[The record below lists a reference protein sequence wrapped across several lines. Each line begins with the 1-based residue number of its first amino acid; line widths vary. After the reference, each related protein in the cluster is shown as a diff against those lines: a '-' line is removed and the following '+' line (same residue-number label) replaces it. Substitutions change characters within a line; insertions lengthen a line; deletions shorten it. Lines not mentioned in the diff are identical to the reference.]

1 VEEIQK
7 VSAEDRARLEEQ
19 IKLVGR
25 SVNETR
31 EAASKLT
38 GALTA
43 PRSGGRWGED
53 TLRNVLEMAGL
64 SPYADFSE
72 QASNDTDKGRQR
84 PDCIIR
90 MPGGRELVIDSK
102 LSLEDYLAATDQTDP
117 ALRRQKMTA
126 HAARVRS
133 HVQLLTRKEYWKEF
147 SERVDFVAM
156 FIPVESSYVAALEHD
171 RDIFDF
177 AAKNNVIIVTPATLL
192 GLAKAVAYGWRQE
205 QMAKNAEQ
213 AKKLG
218 QDLYDRMAKFTEY
231 MGRVGAGLGNA
242 TKAYNEMV
250 GSFESRVLPATR
262 KLEELQFADPNK
274 MVEEPAQIE
283 LAPRQLTLLEGLAP
297 EAEKPLP
304 SSRGKARV

>member
-1 VEEIQK
+1 MTDPVLLTPREAANALGIGRSKLYELLQTGVLESVHIAK
-7 VSAEDRARLEEQ
+7 LEEQ

-25 SVNETR
+25 SVSETKD
-31 EAASKLT
+31 AAAKLT

-72 QASNDTDKGRQR
+72 QTSNDSEKGRQR

-102 LSLEDYLAATDQTDP
+102 LSLEDYLSATDQTD
-117 ALRRQKMTA
+117 AGARRQKMIA
-126 HAARVRS
+126 HAGRVRT
-133 HVQLLTRKEYWKEF
+133 HVQSLTRKEYWKDF

-177 AAKNNVIIVTPATLL
+177 AANCNARCVCRQSSIV
-192 GLAKAVAYGWRQE
+192 
-205 QMAKNAEQ
+205 
-213 AKKLG
+213 
-218 QDLYDRMAKFTEY
+218 RMARGSGIST
-231 MGRVGAGLGNA
+231 A
-242 TKAYNEMV
+242 TGPTMSV
-250 GSFESRVLPATR
+250 
-262 KLEELQFADPNK
+262 D
-274 MVEEPAQIE
+274 
-283 LAPRQLTLLEGLAP
+283 LTA
-297 EAEKPLP
+297 
-304 SSRGKARV
+304 